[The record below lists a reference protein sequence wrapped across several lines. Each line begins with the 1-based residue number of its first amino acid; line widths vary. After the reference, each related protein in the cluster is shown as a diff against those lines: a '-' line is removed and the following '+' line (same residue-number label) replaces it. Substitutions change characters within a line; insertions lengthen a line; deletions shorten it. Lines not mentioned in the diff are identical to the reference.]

1 MASRIGWLAD
11 RLQAAWWSPSAP
23 GAHPPSPEGSLP
35 WSSRGLGALARPLQ
49 PVYRWLAQAAATRGR
64 RNAPTD
70 LRVPVLVVGNI
81 VVGGAGK
88 TPTVIALVEALRAM
102 GHRPIVVSRGH
113 GRRTHD
119 TRAVQ
124 PQALAEDVGD
134 EPLLVARRTGV
145 PVVVASRRLDALQK
159 GLADWPQTTVVVSDD
174 GLQHLA
180 LPRSLEVIVFDE
192 RGVGNGRLLPAGPLR
207 EPLPKADLRRASDS
221 AGDSRG
227 VPRPARVVL
236 YNAASPSTPLPGACA
251 SRQVTRA
258 VPLAG
263 WAAGTPDGAVPLER
277 WRGRTVHAAA
287 GIAAPERFFRSL
299 EDRGLRLHRWPLP
312 DHDPLD
318 ELPWPPDADLVLVT
332 EKDAVKLAPRATTLP
347 AVWVVPLDFALPPE
361 LLEHLRKVVGAPS
374 RADGGA
380 ADPTSAASTDR
391 TVHPSDSTGPT
402 S

>member
-1 MASRIGWLAD
+1 M
-11 RLQAAWWSPSAP
+11 
-23 GAHPPSPEGSLP
+23 
-35 WSSRGLGALARPLQ
+35 ARPLQ
-49 PVYRWLAQAAATRGR
+49 PVYRWLAQAAAARGR
-64 RNAPTD
+64 RNTPTD

-88 TPTVIALVEALRAM
+88 TPTVIALVEALQAM
-102 GHRPIVVSRGH
+102 GHRPMVVSRGQ

-124 PQALAEDVGD
+124 PGARAEDVGD

-145 PVVVASRRLDALQK
+145 PVVVASRRLDAVRK
-159 GLADWPQTTVVVSDD
+159 GLAAWPETTVVVSDD

-180 LPRSLEVIVFDE
+180 LPRALEVIVFDE

-207 EPLPKADLRRASDS
+207 EPLPLSDLERASDLAS
-221 AGDSRG
+221 DSRG

-236 YNAASPSTPLPGACA
+236 YNAASPTTPLPGACA

-258 VPLAG
+258 LPLAA

-299 EDRGLRLHRWPLP
+299 EDRGLRPRRWPLP

-318 ELPWPPDADLVLVT
+318 ELPWPPDADAVLVT

-347 AVWVVPLDFALPPE
+347 AVWVVPLDFALPSE
-361 LLEHLRKVVGAPS
+361 LLERLRKVVGSPP
-374 RADGGA
+374 RADGST
-380 ADPTSAASTDR
+380 ADPTRTSITDR
-391 TVHPSDSTGPT
+391 TGPASDSTGP
-402 S
+402 SS